1 MKRFKH
7 IIVKVNAPTNL
18 EMDIAVLRGVELAR
32 KIGARITLFDVVEPH
47 ESILSS
53 YADIVSP
60 SELTELIVAQRLDQL
75 NELAEKLHRNGLD
88 ISARVTSGK
97 NFIEIVKFVILN
109 KGDLL
114 IKAANKSEK
123 SFDSNDFHIMRKCPK
138 PVWLIKEEKNDNVK
152 KVLAAV
158 DLSMEQHAE
167 GRAQN
172 RMIIDIATSLSR
184 YKNAELTILS
194 CWSLYGE
201 EALRRGAFTRVPQAK
216 IETLLNNEE
225 REYQE
230 SLNILVN
237 EYAEFKFDQQLMK
250 GKPKSIIPEFVN
262 SHEIDVVVMG
272 TIGRSGI
279 PGFLIGNTSESV
291 LQAINSSVITLKPE
305 NWVSPIY

>member
-7 IIVKVNAPTNL
+7 IIIKVNEQTKPEL
-18 EMDIAVLRGVELAR
+18 DIAVLRGVELASTT
-32 KIGARITLFDVVEPH
+32 GAKITLFDVVEPH
-47 ESILSS
+47 ETILSS

-60 SELTELIVAQRLDQL
+60 AELTEFIVAQRLDQL
-75 NELAEKLHRNGLD
+75 TDLAQQLQSTGVS
-88 ISARVTSGK
+88 ISVSVAKGK
-97 NFIEIVKFVILN
+97 NFIEIVKAVILN

-114 IKAANKSEK
+114 IKAANESEK

-138 PVWLIKEEKNDNVK
+138 PVWLIKAEQHDTVK

-172 RMIIDIATSLSR
+172 RMIIDIASSLSQ

-201 EALRRGAFTRVPQAK
+201 EALRHGAFTRVSPTK
-216 IETLLNNEE
+216 IETLLKHEE

-237 EYAEFKFDQQLMK
+237 EFTQCKFQQILAK
-250 GKPKSIIPEFVN
+250 GNPKTIIPDFVN
-262 SHEIDVVVMG
+262 NNAIDVVVMG

-291 LQAINSSVITLKPE
+291 LQAINTSVITLKPE
-305 NWVSPIY
+305 NWVSPVY